1 MFLHSWSI
9 ALLVCSAATVLL
21 GGSAVGTGIRVIR
34 YWDAGADTARQIE
47 LENKTWLAAM
57 LVEYGLM
64 LQIVSLLL
72 LVLAADSFSLILV
85 GAMCATGAFL
95 ANDFG
100 MPALAVKIFGLFLYG
115 LWVVLNRLDLRSE
128 QMPLTR
134 MKFYYL
140 LLLIPYILAD
150 TALLFLYLWDLQPD
164 IITSCCGVIFGGGG
178 GDGHN
183 LIGSVPAI
191 RLMSLYYGFAGLLF
205 IAGWR
210 SLQRIGRKA
219 SQVEILGSLGL
230 AVAWLIFFLFSLLV
244 VTAVISSYIYAMP
257 AHRCPFDI
265 LRREYY
271 GVGYPIYFFLFAATF
286 SGMSAGAIVSLA
298 GLPGMAEPIAGYRR
312 AATRLALILMVL
324 FLLVISWFPVA
335 YLTFGG
341 EW

>member
-9 ALLVCSAATVLL
+9 ALLVCSAASILF
-21 GGSAVGTGIRVIR
+21 GGSAVGTGIRVIG
-34 YWDAGADTARQIE
+34 YWDAGADTTRQID
-47 LENKTWLAAM
+47 LENRTWLAAM

-72 LVLAADSFSLILV
+72 LVLAADSFSQVLV

-115 LWVVLNRLDLRSE
+115 LWVVLNRLDLQSE

-150 TALLFLYLWDLQPD
+150 TTLLLLYLGGLQPD
-164 IITSCCGVIFGGGG
+164 IITSCCGVVFGGGG

-183 LIGSVPAI
+183 LVGSVPATQ
-191 RLMSLYYGFAGLLF
+191 LMILYYGFAGLLLF
-205 IAGWR
+205 AGWR
-210 SLQRIGRKA
+210 SLRRIGRNA
-219 SQVEILGSLGL
+219 SQSEILGSLGL
-230 AVAWLIFFLFSLLV
+230 ALAWLIFFLFSLLV

-271 GVGYPIYFFLFAATF
+271 RVGYPIYFFLFAGTF
-286 SGMSAGAIVSLA
+286 SGISAGVIASLA
-298 GLPGMAEPIAGYRR
+298 GRPGMTGPVATYRR
-312 AATRLALILMVL
+312 AATRLSLLLMVL
-324 FLLVISWFPVA
+324 FLLVISWFPAA
-335 YLTFGG
+335 YLASGG